1 MAKGMRFPSYD
12 EADLL
17 LREAPI
23 LTIKELMGHTRIEMT
38 MRYARL
44 KEEVELLTSS
54 LKIHSDS
61 GTYSMGVILV
71 GLLNFHL

>member
-1 MAKGMRFPSYD
+1 MAKGKRFPSYD

-44 KEEVELLTSS
+44 KEEVELLTSRS
-54 LKIHSDS
+54 TLTPAPTRWVSFWW
-61 GTYSMGVILV
+61 VC
-71 GLLNFHL
+71 